1 MGPGA
6 NLPPEKAYAGSVMD
20 ALAISPL
27 GTYGLRP
34 PATVLATP
42 KIRANAQAATS
53 TGVQRLAQELAQG
66 LFRQSLQAVAL
77 APIAE
82 PAALSPSFGSTA
94 TASLLAALTTP
105 QAATGTTPLSATQAT
120 EPTQPTTTASQT
132 LPQDLSALQ
141 DTFQTGSSVD
151 FALQT
156 ALRFGAGVV
165 TPAGQASL
173 PGELSAGLVRDPTAV
188 PRLGNLQP
196 NAGGLGPEAFAQTQA
211 QLDRVLR
218 TYTSP
223 PVAEVATQLDI
234 LA

>member
-1 MGPGA
+1 
-6 NLPPEKAYAGSVMD
+6 MD

-27 GTYGLRP
+27 GTYGLKP

-42 KIRANAQAATS
+42 KVQAYAQDSANTA
-53 TGVQRLAQELAQG
+53 VQRLAQELAQG

-77 APIAE
+77 APVVE
-82 PAALSPSFGSTA
+82 PAAASPSFDSTA
-94 TASLLAALTTP
+94 TASLLAALTAP
-105 QAATGTTPLSATQAT
+105 QAPTGTTSAATSLSATQAT
-120 EPTQPTTTASQT
+120 APSQPVTTASQT

-141 DTFQTGSSVD
+141 DTFQTGASVD

-165 TPAGQASL
+165 TPAGQTSL
-173 PGELSAGLVRDPTAV
+173 PGELSAGLVRDAAAV
-188 PRLGNLQP
+188 PRLRNLQP
-196 NAGGLGPEAFAQTQA
+196 NAGGPGPEAFAQTQA

-218 TYTSP
+218 TYTPP
-223 PVAEVATQLDI
+223 PVPEVATQLDL

>member
-6 NLPPEKAYAGSVMD
+6 NLLSEKAYAGSVMD

-27 GTYGLRP
+27 GTYALKP

-42 KIRANAQAATS
+42 KVQANAQDATGTS
-53 TGVQRLAQELAQG
+53 VQRLAQELAQG
-66 LFRQSLQAVAL
+66 AFRQSLQAVAL

-82 PAALSPSFGSTA
+82 PDAAIPSFDSTA

-105 QAATGTTPLSATQAT
+105 QATADTTTATQAT
-120 EPTQPTTTASQT
+120 ESIQPTTTASQT

-141 DTFQTGSSVD
+141 DTFQTGASVD

-165 TPAGQASL
+165 TPAGQTSL
-173 PGELSAGLVRDPTAV
+173 TGELSAGLVRDAAAV
-188 PRLGNLQP
+188 PRLRNLQP
-196 NAGGLGPEAFAQTQA
+196 NAGGPGPEAFGQTQA

-218 TYTSP
+218 NYTTP
-223 PVAEVATQLDI
+223 PAAEVATQLDL

>member
-1 MGPGA
+1 
-6 NLPPEKAYAGSVMD
+6 MD

-27 GTYGLRP
+27 GTYGLKP
-34 PATVLATP
+34 PATVLPVP
-42 KIRANAQAATS
+42 KVQANAQDATS
-53 TGVQRLAQELAQG
+53 ANVQRLAQELAQG

-82 PAALSPSFGSTA
+82 PAATIPSFDSTA
-94 TASLLAALTTP
+94 TASLLASLSAP
-105 QAATGTTPLSATQAT
+105 QAAPA
-120 EPTQPTTTASQT
+120 PTQPTTTASQT

-141 DTFQTGSSVD
+141 DTFQTGASVD